1 MLFLIQQAYHTNL
14 NIMKKTLE
22 ILVYLLVELGLAYLL
37 VAGLKLDP
45 RIIPIVGAVF
55 VYLGKL
61 IITKIK

>member
-1 MLFLIQQAYHTNL
+1 
-14 NIMKKTLE
+14 MKKTLE
-22 ILVYLLVELGLAYLL
+22 ILIYLLVELGLAYLL